1 MAGNIL
7 NRYVWLVDT
16 INHAGKITL
25 AEINQKWKQTDWS
38 GGNDLPRRT
47 FHNYRNK
54 IEDLFDINIG
64 CDGYNRYFIETGL
77 DDDLRKWL
85 LNTFTVSNLIH
96 ESQSIKDRI
105 LLEEVPSGQQ
115 FLSPIIKSMKDG
127 VCLDINY
134 RPFWMDEEI
143 EMTEIKPLCLKIF
156 RQRWYLIAENSALDE
171 IRRYALDR
179 IVSLQSTTTKFKI
192 PKAFNPKEYFENNF
206 GIAVYPHIKP
216 CIVKLKVFRS
226 HCKYLRTLPLHHSQ
240 EEVDTTDHYSVF
252 QYYIAPTSDFIRE
265 LLSSADDIEVLSPE
279 SLRDEM
285 IQKIENIR
293 NRYK

>member
-64 CDGYNRYFIETGL
+64 CDGYN
-77 DDDLRKWL
+77 
-85 LNTFTVSNLIH
+85 
-96 ESQSIKDRI
+96 
-105 LLEEVPSGQQ
+105 
-115 FLSPIIKSMKDG
+115 
-127 VCLDINY
+127 
-134 RPFWMDEEI
+134 
-143 EMTEIKPLCLKIF
+143 
-156 RQRWYLIAENSALDE
+156 
-171 IRRYALDR
+171 
-179 IVSLQSTTTKFKI
+179 
-192 PKAFNPKEYFENNF
+192 
-206 GIAVYPHIKP
+206 
-216 CIVKLKVFRS
+216 
-226 HCKYLRTLPLHHSQ
+226 
-240 EEVDTTDHYSVF
+240 
-252 QYYIAPTSDFIRE
+252 YIAPTSDFIRE